1 MRRFCRAR
9 RNLAYGKSAPEVP
22 VPVATGGGVEYGFTV
37 MAPLFDRLSQNLS
50 GTSLAAAAEMAVGV
64 GAGLLVADQLGKGA
78 RQRIGLVALIAGL
91 AATVPLLIGAGV
103 RVNRELGEGRRTRR
117 RLETIRH
124 DPGFPDDGDFY

>member
-1 MRRFCRAR
+1 
-9 RNLAYGKSAPEVP
+9 
-22 VPVATGGGVEYGFTV
+22 

-64 GAGLLVADQLGKGA
+64 GAGLLVADQLGKDA
-78 RQRIGLVALIAGL
+78 RQRIGLVALIAGV
-91 AATVPLLIGAGV
+91 AATIPLLIGAGV